1 MIKTGILLVG
11 LAFALPALA
20 QSTVEVTDLRCE
32 YMTNPLGIDAPTP
45 RFSWKLI
52 DSKYTRGQK
61 QTGYHI
67 LVASS
72 KSLLDKNRGDIWD
85 SGEITSDQSVLV
97 PFNGTALRANQDCY
111 WKVRV
116 ADKDGRATAWSEA
129 ARFSMGLLQPSDWK
143 GSWIKHPDAPKESHI
158 WYRRSFNIDKINT
171 AFMHVASMG
180 YHELYINGR
189 KADNRVLAPL
199 LTRIDKRVMY
209 VTYDIAS
216 LLHKGKNTIAIWYG
230 PGWSRN
236 EFFGRTI
243 FPSLRAQ
250 LNAGDFVLATD
261 ASWKCQVSSSKNTG
275 NNRYEDHGAECV
287 DARQYLPD
295 WNTTGF
301 DDSKWP
307 QAVET
312 HHNVILSAH
321 NMEPARI
328 IDSVTAIAVTDTLKG
343 IYKVDLGK
351 NFTGWVQVKL
361 KGMAAGDTV
370 RIMVADDPETI
381 QDWAQGNIYICR
393 GGGEETFRNRF
404 NYTAGRYIN
413 ISGLKSKPS
422 PDAVKGYV
430 IATDI
435 ERTGHFSCSN
445 PLFNKIYET
454 DLWTYRMCTTEGYT
468 ADCPHRERLGYG
480 EEVFATAW
488 GIGMPNYN
496 AGAFYTKH
504 VRDWSDVQEE
514 NGWTH
519 HTAPQWNEHYGGP
532 MWSSAGLNVAWEF
545 YTTYGDKKILEAYYP
560 SGKKWLEFLHT
571 KSQFGL
577 LEAFSG
583 GGKFLGDWAAPG
595 GRKEFGGTP
604 EATFFNN
611 CVYAMNLETM
621 IRMAGILGHQQ
632 DSVTYAKRLRF
643 LKTRINAQFFDPA
656 LNSYMNG
663 DQVQTAFP
671 LLTGI
676 VPPTLYEQ
684 VLAGFR
690 EKITAPD
697 AYFDMGSSGL
707 PVLLKFLTEDR
718 EFNEA
723 FSRIL
728 SKTNEPSYGYFL
740 EKGETTWPEYWSVN
754 VTSKIHTCFTGISS
768 WFIKSLAG
776 IRPDPGHP
784 GYRSFIIKPSPVSNV
799 SHAEAE
805 TASLYGIIKSGW
817 KKEGGRLNLNITVP
831 VNTEATVYFPLEA
844 GKRITESGR
853 DSGSVKEIM
862 IIGEREGRLL
872 AKVPAGKY
880 LFVVER

>member
-1 MIKTGILLVG
+1 MIKTCILFAG
-11 LAFALPALA
+11 LAFALPAFA
-20 QSTVEVTDLRCE
+20 QSTMEVTDLRCE
-32 YMTNPLGIDAPTP
+32 YMTDPLGIDVQTP
-45 RFSWKLI
+45 RFNWKLADKEHI
-52 DSKYTRGQK
+52 RGQK
-61 QTGYHI
+61 QTAYHI

-72 KSLLDKNRGDIWD
+72 RVLLDKNKGDIWD
-85 SGEITSDQSVLV
+85 SGEVTSDQSSLV
-97 PFNGTALRANQDCY
+97 PFKGTALRANQDCY
-111 WKVRV
+111 WKVRTR
-116 ADKDGRATAWSEA
+116 DKDGHTTAWSA
-129 ARFSMGLLQPSDWK
+129 VARFSVGLLQPSDWK
-143 GSWIKHPDAPKESHI
+143 GAWIKHPDAAKESHI
-158 WYRRSFNIDKINT
+158 WYRRNFTLGKVNT

-180 YHELYINGR
+180 YHELYINGQ
-189 KADNRVLAPL
+189 KADNRVLAPA
-199 LTRIDKRVMY
+199 LTRLDKRVMY
-209 VTYDIAS
+209 VTYDVTS
-216 LLHKGKNTIAIWYG
+216 LLREGNNTIAIWYG

-236 EFFGRTI
+236 EFFGRII

-250 LNAGDFVLATD
+250 LNADDFVLATD
-261 ASWKCQVSSSKNTG
+261 AGWKCQVSSSKNTG
-275 NNRYEDHGAECV
+275 NNTYEDHGAECV
-287 DARQYLPD
+287 DARQYIPD

-307 QAVET
+307 HAVET
-312 HHNVILSAH
+312 AHKVALSAH
-321 NMEPARI
+321 IMEPARI
-328 IDSVTAIAVTDTLKG
+328 VDTVTAKTVTDTLKG

-351 NFTGWVQVKL
+351 NFTGWVEVKL

-381 QDWAQGNIYICR
+381 QDWAQGNIYICK

-404 NYTAGRYIN
+404 NYIAGRYIN
-413 ISGLKSKPS
+413 ISGLKNKPPLNS
-422 PDAVKGYV
+422 VKGYV

-445 PLFNKIYET
+445 TLFNKIYET

-480 EEVFATAW
+480 EEVFATTW

-496 AGAFYTKH
+496 VGAFYTKH
-504 VRDWSDVQEE
+504 VRDWADVQEP
-514 NGWTH
+514 NGWIH

-545 YTTYGDKKILEAYYP
+545 YRTYGDKKILEANYP
-560 SGKKWLEFLHT
+560 SSKKWLEFLHT

-577 LEAFSG
+577 LEAFFG

-621 IRMAGILGHQQ
+621 IRIAGILGHQQ
-632 DSVTYAKRLRF
+632 DAILYTKRLRF

-656 LNSYMNG
+656 LNIYMNG

-671 LLTGI
+671 LMTGI
-676 VPPTLYEQ
+676 VPEKLYAP

-707 PVLLKFLTEDR
+707 PVLLKFLIEDKQYD
-718 EFNEA
+718 EA

-740 EKGETTWPEYWSVN
+740 EMDETTWPEYWSVN
-754 VTSKIHTCFTGISS
+754 VTSKIHTCFTGIAS

-776 IRPDPGHP
+776 IRPDPEHP
-784 GYRSFIIKPSPVSNV
+784 GYQSFLIKPSPVSNV

-805 TASLYGIIKSGW
+805 TASLYGIIKSSW
-817 KKEGGRLNLNITVP
+817 KKENGRFCLNVTVP
-831 VNTEATVYFPLEA
+831 VNAQATVYFPASA
-844 GKRITESGR
+844 GERITEGGR
-853 DSGSVKEIM
+853 DISSIKEITVM
-862 IIGEREGRLL
+862 GKKDGCLL
-872 AKVPAGKY
+872 VKVPAGQY
-880 LFVVER
+880 AFVAGR